1 MRLHGEVQKEPQ
13 LAQSRREMPRRFFHP
28 AANRGGLRRMKIWKI
43 AALSLGGLE
52 PALYMA
58 NTSLLSGRPPGKPV
72 VLASRPG
79 AGL

>member
-1 MRLHGEVQKEPQ
+1 
-13 LAQSRREMPRRFFHP
+13 
-28 AANRGGLRRMKIWKI
+28 MKIWKI
-43 AALSLGGLE
+43 AALSLVGLAA
-52 PALYMA
+52 ALYMA

>member
-1 MRLHGEVQKEPQ
+1 
-13 LAQSRREMPRRFFHP
+13 
-28 AANRGGLRRMKIWKI
+28 MKIWKM
-43 AALSLGGLE
+43 AALSLGGLAA
-52 PALYMA
+52 ALYMA